1 MTVPMLQS
9 SRNPSSSCLK
19 RTKVSRHFPLCAH
32 FGLSFAYL
40 SPRRALLFITIAAL
54 LCYVPIA
61 LVFSIYDSTE
71 VAIQKM
77 IEASQRII
85 TIGSNTDAI
94 EGAPSI
100 GMTPATKRH
109 LELQI
114 KTLRN
119 APRDPDKLESL
130 LKLKRRQKEKT
141 MERKDAERLLTEIEM
156 LKVVLFLVC
165 RNIKGREE

>member
-1 MTVPMLQS
+1 
-9 SRNPSSSCLK
+9 
-19 RTKVSRHFPLCAH
+19 
-32 FGLSFAYL
+32 
-40 SPRRALLFITIAAL
+40 
-54 LCYVPIA
+54 
-61 LVFSIYDSTE
+61 
-71 VAIQKM
+71 M
-77 IEASQRII
+77 IEASQRMI
-85 TIGSNTDAI
+85 TVGSSTEAI

-100 GMTPATKRH
+100 GMTTATKRH

-141 MERKDAERLLTEIEM
+141 MERKDTERLVTEIEM

>member
-1 MTVPMLQS
+1 M
-9 SRNPSSSCLK
+9 
-19 RTKVSRHFPLCAH
+19 
-32 FGLSFAYL
+32 
-40 SPRRALLFITIAAL
+40 
-54 LCYVPIA
+54 
-61 LVFSIYDSTE
+61 VFSIYDSTE

-130 LKLKRRQKEKT
+130 LKLKRRQREKT
-141 MERKDAERLLTEIEM
+141 MERKDTERLVTEIEM